1 MSTQR
6 QHTNIHFP
14 WGNSTHPIITEQH
27 ASLECR
33 MQSRH
38 GDGRSQKDA
47 EGGFGTDILMGRTPE
62 VRAVVLKQEAFGS

>member
-1 MSTQR
+1 
-6 QHTNIHFP
+6 
-14 WGNSTHPIITEQH
+14 
-27 ASLECR
+27 

>member
-6 QHTNIHFP
+6 QHTNIHIP
-14 WGNSTHPIITEQH
+14 WGNDTHPTITEQH
-27 ASLECR
+27 ASLEGR

-38 GDGRSQKDA
+38 SDGRSQKDA
-47 EGGFGTDILMGRTPE
+47 EDGFGTDILMGQTPE